1 MAKEL
6 IEFMDDALV
15 DDTLLTAFTD
25 KFNQLYDA
33 NGNPIVADP
42 DQKLSDWFDQKN
54 YKISKGQCKKMKAP
68 FVKAKGKV
76 VPEY

>member
-6 IEFMDDALV
+6 IEFMDDALGEG
-15 DDTLLTAFTD
+15 DLLTAFTD

-42 DQKLSDWFDQKN
+42 DQKLSEWFDQKG
-54 YKISKGQCKKMKAP
+54 YKISKGQCKKMEGP
-68 FVKAKGKV
+68 FFKAKGKV
-76 VPEY
+76 VPLY